1 MQITAIRIIIVCVL
15 LGLTIE
21 GGARVIT
28 IPAGA
33 PSSALQRAIEQA
45 HSGDTLEVQGGYFE
59 GPITIHKPLVLS
71 GHNGPI
77 IDAREK
83 GTVVSVLAP
92 QVVIS
97 GFIIQNSGDLL
108 NEEHAGVSVDT
119 SDVIIEN
126 NQILNVL
133 FGVYL
138 RKADRTIVRNN
149 RIEGKKNLDIPR
161 RGDLIRAWYS
171 NDLLIE
177 NNILK
182 YGRDVIVWFSKN
194 TALRG
199 NQIENARY
207 GIHFMY
213 STNCEIVNN
222 ILTGNSVGAYLMY
235 SKRLLVK
242 HNTAAYN
249 RGPSGFGI
257 GLKDL
262 DNIELIEN
270 LVVDNRVG
278 IFIDNSPRE
287 YDSRMTYSG
296 NVIAYNDIG
305 MHMLAYVRNSSFQRN
320 SFIENYEQVAVS
332 GIGQWESTQW
342 QKNFWSDYAGFDQ
355 NRDGMGD
362 IPYRAEK
369 LFESLIDQHKALR
382 LFIYS
387 PAIQAVNFAAKAFP
401 VVKPQPKLMDPTPRM
416 EPYFPA
422 GPSGI
427 YLPTRWPMIFTAAGL
442 ILFGWASIAGF
453 FLLTGIQRNKTLPSV
468 SVSPAQATTPPKNER
483 MQGVDYMIQVQHLTK
498 RFGRIVAV
506 DDVSFTIKKSEAVA
520 LWGSNGAG
528 KTTVL
533 RCLLGVLPFEGNIQ
547 INGFDVARESKAARH
562 MIGFVPQEISFHDN
576 LTVSETLDFYARL
589 RKTTSESLKDWKERL
604 ELGSYQEKT
613 VKELSGGMKQRL
625 ALAVALLSDPA
636 ILFLD
641 EPTANLDMKSRENF
655 LGLLEELRNEGK
667 TIVFS
672 SHRMEEVF
680 SFANR
685 VLVLD
690 QGKLIVDAPP
700 AEVYQHLGKAT
711 LLRLFLPQSQLDEAT
726 KLLTANGFKV
736 SRNGMGIKVQVEF
749 HSKGKPIALLANA
762 GITVEDFEYEVE
774 LI

>member
-1 MQITAIRIIIVCVL
+1 MPMQYIRLIPLFLGLL
-15 LGLTIE
+15 LGTMHE
-21 GGARVIT
+21 GGARVFR
-28 IPAGA
+28 IPADA
-33 PSSALQRAIEQA
+33 PASALQEAIRRADD
-45 HSGDTLEVQGGYFE
+45 GDTLDVQGGYFQ
-59 GPITIHKPLVLS
+59 GPIEIDKSVTLIGRNRPV
-71 GHNGPI
+71 
-77 IDAREK
+77 IDAREQ
-83 GTVVSVLAP
+83 GTVVAVYVP
-92 QVVIS
+92 GVTIKGFVIR
-97 GFIIQNSGDLL
+97 NSGDLL

-119 SDVIIEN
+119 SDVVIEN
-126 NQILNVL
+126 NRILNVL

-138 RKADRTIVRNN
+138 RKADRTVVRNN
-149 RIEGKKNLDIPR
+149 RIEGKKELPIPR

-177 NNILK
+177 NNTLK

-194 TALRG
+194 TVLRG
-199 NQIENARY
+199 NQIEDARY

-213 STNCEIVNN
+213 SSDCEIVNN

-235 SKRLLVK
+235 SRRLRVQ

-262 DNIELIEN
+262 DDIELIEN

-278 IFIDNSPRE
+278 VFIDNSPRE
-287 YDSRMTYSG
+287 YDSRMIYNG

-305 MHMLAYVRNSSFQRN
+305 MHMLTYVRNSSLRLN

-332 GIGQWESTQW
+332 GMGQWEATQW
-342 QKNFWSDYAGFDQ
+342 QTNFWSDYAGFDQ
-355 NRDGMGD
+355 NRDGVGD

-387 PAIQAVNFAAKAFP
+387 PAIQAVNFAARAFP

-416 EPYFPA
+416 EPYFPK
-422 GPSGI
+422 GPRGI
-427 YLPTRWPMIFTAAGL
+427 QLPTRWSMVFTAAGL
-442 ILFGWASIAGF
+442 LIFGWASFAGF
-453 FLLTGIQRNKTLPSV
+453 YFLTGRRQGKVPDATMSP
-468 SVSPAQATTPPKNER
+468 VSPSPKNER
-483 MQGVDYMIQVQHLTK
+483 TQGVESMIQVNHLTK

-520 LWGSNGAG
+520 LWGANGAG

-533 RCLLGVLPFEGNIQ
+533 RCLLGVLPFEGQIR
-547 INGFDVARESKAARH
+547 INGFDVARQSKAARH
-562 MIGFVPQEISFHDN
+562 IVGFVPQEISFHDN

-589 RKTTSESLKDWKERL
+589 RKTTSDSIKDWMERL
-604 ELGSYQEKT
+604 ELAFYQEKT

-625 ALAVALLSDPA
+625 ALAVALLSHPD

-655 LGLLEELRNEGK
+655 LGLLEELRQEGK

-711 LLRLFLPQSQLDEAT
+711 LLRLFVPSSQLEAAT
-726 KLLTANGFKV
+726 ELLTANGFKV

-749 HSKGKPIALLANA
+749 HSKGKPIFLLANA